1 MKTLPNDIQE
11 IINDFTVKIRKLLGN
26 SLKQIVLYGS
36 YARGDFNEN
45 SDIDIMILI
54 DMKDRELENCYE
66 KIVEIAYDIESE
78 QNFKI
83 HLSPIVKNIDKFNY
97 WLDTVPFY
105 MNVKKEGVL
114 LNG

>member
-54 DMKDRELENCYE
+54 DMEDKELENYYE

>member
-1 MKTLPNDIQE
+1 M
-11 IINDFTVKIRKLLGN
+11 IILKKI
-26 SLKQIVLYGS
+26 ILYGS

-54 DMKDRELENCYE
+54 DMEDKELENYYE

>member
-11 IINDFTVKIRKLLGN
+11 IINDFTIKIRKLLGN

-54 DMKDRELENCYE
+54 DMEDKELENYYE